1 MGAVTLSNYKKFL
14 NVFWSQ
20 EAAPEDSDLLK
31 ELLAAAQAV
40 RDAMNSLLQKVRD
53 GSWEAQQAGQY
64 DAACDDILGA
74 TDRLFNSMGNA
85 GEMVKQAKI
94 LAQVGIYIVF
104 FLPYLYLQSALT
116 MKYII
121 VKSRSKPAINFL
133 SSCFSLRHL
142 LRW

>member
-1 MGAVTLSNYKKFL
+1 
-14 NVFWSQ
+14 
-20 EAAPEDSDLLK
+20 
-31 ELLAAAQAV
+31 
-40 RDAMNSLLQKVRD
+40 MNSLLQKVRD

-104 FLPYLYLQSALT
+104 FLPYLYLQSVLT

>member
-1 MGAVTLSNYKKFL
+1 
-14 NVFWSQ
+14 
-20 EAAPEDSDLLK
+20 
-31 ELLAAAQAV
+31 
-40 RDAMNSLLQKVRD
+40 MNSLLQKVRD

-104 FLPYLYLQSALT
+104 FLSYLYLQSVLT

>member
-1 MGAVTLSNYKKFL
+1 
-14 NVFWSQ
+14 
-20 EAAPEDSDLLK
+20 
-31 ELLAAAQAV
+31 
-40 RDAMNSLLQKVRD
+40 MNSLLQKVRD

-94 LAQVGIYIVF
+94 LAQVGIHIVF
-104 FLPYLYLQSALT
+104 FLPYLYLQSVLT

-121 VKSRSKPAINFL
+121 VQSRSKPAINFL
-133 SSCFSLRHL
+133 SSCFTLRHL

>member
-1 MGAVTLSNYKKFL
+1 
-14 NVFWSQ
+14 
-20 EAAPEDSDLLK
+20 
-31 ELLAAAQAV
+31 
-40 RDAMNSLLQKVRD
+40 MNSLLQKVRD

-94 LAQVGIYIVF
+94 LAQVWNLRRIF
-104 FLPYLYLQSALT
+104 FLLYRYLQSVLT

-133 SSCFSLRHL
+133 SSCFTLRHL

>member
-1 MGAVTLSNYKKFL
+1 M
-14 NVFWSQ
+14 
-20 EAAPEDSDLLK
+20 
-31 ELLAAAQAV
+31 AAAQAV

-94 LAQVGIYIVF
+94 LAQVWNLCHGISTHS
-104 FLPYLYLQSALT
+104 YL
-116 MKYII
+116 
-121 VKSRSKPAINFL
+121 L
-133 SSCFSLRHL
+133 SVVTI
-142 LRW
+142 